1 MTQEPKVFN
10 FMSMSKPACALSI
23 ILIVVSFISLAING
37 LKLGL
42 DFTGGTQMEVEFNQ
56 PADIPKVRAILED
69 EGLQSPV
76 AILFGS
82 DQEILVRTQSS
93 MQDGAVMKIEAALA
107 GVGDGVELVEVGRAS
122 AENEHFAHELLISNA
137 KPEQLR
143 EIFSASTY
151 GEVSFSARGADTV
164 VWVSNTLDN
173 VYTGHLLA
181 RLSNETGSSATLR
194 RSEFVG
200 PQIGEELRDEGG
212 LGILCALFMVMLYV
226 AVRFQWKFSVG
237 AVSGLFH
244 DVIIVLG
251 CFSLFDIDF
260 DLTVLAAVLAVIG
273 YSINNTIVIYDRIR
287 DNFRT
292 IRKSEPVEV
301 VNISLTQTL
310 ERTILTSLTTLLTLV
325 MLYLFGGQLISGFA
339 LALIIGIVAGTYSSF
354 FIASSILLG
363 FKISREDLLPPV
375 KEGAEFDEA
384 P

>member
-1 MTQEPKVFN
+1 MTQELKVFN

-143 EIFSASTY
+143 EIFSESTY

-164 VWVSNTLDN
+164 VWISNTLDN